1 MTPGADPVAEAFAL
15 LRAGQGQAARDLLEP
30 AMKAGL
36 DGAGARQVMGM
47 ILGSLGET
55 QGAERELRA
64 AIHMAP
70 AHEGAAQ
77 ALAQIL
83 NGQGRFDEAAQVFA
97 ALAQAAPDHAGAQF
111 GLAAALYSAGR
122 EGEAEAAGRRAID
135 KGMDVLE
142 TWLFLGRLLNLQGR
156 LDEAEEA
163 YRTAVERDP
172 LSTEAQRELAQL
184 IWMRTADAAQA
195 SAVLDDAP
203 PTAGLTAVKVKL
215 LQDAGEETAA
225 YAVAAQRALRD
236 PSLLVLAARA
246 ALRIDPERADAHLT
260 AAPEW
265 VNAPARAKARIEVDL
280 ALGRARQA
288 VERGEALQRAHPQD
302 HYVTALLAA
311 AWRLAGDPR
320 YGELYDYGRLVRTYR
335 IAPPEGWSDLGAY
348 LADLERALD
357 RVHGPLTHPIGQSLR
372 HGSQTLRSLMDYED
386 PAIRA
391 VFHAID
397 APIRRHIE
405 AIGEGAQAYE
415 VAGAWSVR
423 LNSQG
428 FHTDH
433 VHPEG
438 WLSSAF
444 YIRLPDALE
453 RGHEGWIKFGQPGT
467 PTTPPLGPEHHVR
480 PEPGLL
486 VLFPSYMWHGTAPFT
501 ANETRLACAFD
512 LARAP

>member
-1 MTPGADPVAEAFAL
+1 MTPGADPVAEAMAL
-15 LRAGQGQAARDLLEP
+15 LRAGRGQEARGVLEP

-36 DGAGARQVMGM
+36 DGAAARQVMGM
-47 ILGSLGET
+47 ILGSLDET
-55 QGAERELRA
+55 QAAERELRA
-64 AIHMAP
+64 AIRLAP
-70 AHEGAAQ
+70 AHEGATQ
-77 ALAQIL
+77 VLTHIL
-83 NGQGRFDEAAQVFA
+83 NQQGRFDEAAQAFA
-97 ALAQAAPDHAGAQF
+97 ALAQAAPDHAGAEF
-111 GLAAALYSAGR
+111 GLASALYSAGR
-122 EGEAEAAGRRAID
+122 EAEAEGAGRRAIA
-135 KGMDVLE
+135 KGMDRPE
-142 TWLFLGRLLNLQGR
+142 SWLFLARLLNLQNR

-163 YRTAVERDP
+163 YRSAVERDP
-172 LSTEAQRELAQL
+172 LSAVAQRELAQL

-195 SAVLDDAP
+195 SVVLDAAP
-203 PTAGLTAVKVKL
+203 PTAALTAVKVKL
-215 LQDAGEETAA
+215 LQDAGEEAAA
-225 YAVAAQRALRD
+225 YALASDRAARD

-246 ALRIDPERADAHLT
+246 ALRIDPARADAHLK
-260 AAPEW
+260 AAPTW
-265 VNAPARAKARIEVDL
+265 INALARAKAEIEVDL
-280 ALGRARQA
+280 ALGRAEQA
-288 VERGEALQRAHPQD
+288 AQRGGALLRAHPQD

-320 YGELYDYGRLVRTYR
+320 YGELYDYGRLVKTYR
-335 IAPPEGWSDLGAY
+335 IAPPEGWSSLEAY

-357 RVHGPLTHPIGQSLR
+357 GVHGLLTHPIVQSLR
-372 HGSQTLRSLMDYED
+372 HGSQTMRSLLDYED

-391 VFHAID
+391 FFSAID

-405 AIGEGAQAYE
+405 AIGEGRQDYE

-444 YIRLPDALE
+444 YVRLPDALE

-467 PTTPPLGPEHHVR
+467 PTAPPLAPEHYVR

-486 VLFPSYMWHGTAPFT
+486 VLFPSHLWHGTAPFT
-501 ANETRLACAFD
+501 SDDTRLTCAFD
-512 LARAP
+512 LIRR